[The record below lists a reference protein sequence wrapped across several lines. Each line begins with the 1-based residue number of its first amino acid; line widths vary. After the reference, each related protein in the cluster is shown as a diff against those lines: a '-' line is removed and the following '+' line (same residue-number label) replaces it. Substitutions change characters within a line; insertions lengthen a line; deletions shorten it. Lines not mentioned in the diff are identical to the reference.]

1 MGAQQEPFRLK
12 VFKAPGQFLTDA
24 LRLVC
29 LVFLRYCMVLLSLV
43 FVINT
48 STGAFAVGSIG
59 TQLQSSI
66 GIGIETYMIGKM
78 EPLRIYLQQGIL
90 MFEEFGWNLSQWS
103 DLQKTLPYQRSFLET
118 YFDESRCCSGIFTNL
133 RYDDVLLC
141 HAMENPDC
149 TGTNTNSMD
158 GELGSMDLGGDSIW
172 AGVLQYSDTYTTGQY
187 PGLDEDSFGHWVQP
201 IGFVH
206 WPIQDGYWYRDI
218 RKYNL
223 SKGEVRFATRVF
235 PWTLYP
241 PAVLKSHMFTPI
253 YSPGGELIGGWVVGF
268 KLHWITAYLQ
278 ELKKPAGTFIFLV
291 ERKTGVLISTSE
303 PEIRVLK
310 NYHTNASY
318 SDVIIATE
326 SPDPRVSERAKQLVQ
341 MAGASARDWSN
352 VRNLFGRPEIK
363 TTGLEPAE
371 EFLLSR
377 DFEFFGLD
385 WVIVISIP
393 GETVLADITANMF
406 TRLFSILGATGGMK
420 LASSVLLA
428 ILIALCGKCC
438 YGAAQVAD
446 DGGESFGTI
455 QPPDMEPDGILPDA

>member
-1 MGAQQEPFRLK
+1 MSHNTQP
-12 VFKAPGQFLTDA
+12 
-24 LRLVC
+24 
-29 LVFLRYCMVLLSLV
+29 LL
-43 FVINT
+43 
-48 STGAFAVGSIG
+48 GRWY
-59 TQLQSSI
+59 
-66 GIGIETYMIGKM
+66 EK
-78 EPLRIYLQQGIL
+78 
-90 MFEEFGWNLSQWS
+90 
-103 DLQKTLPYQRSFLET
+103 QRSLSPWLG
-118 YFDESRCCSGIFTNL
+118 DESI
-133 RYDDVLLC
+133 
-141 HAMENPDC
+141 NPGC
-149 TGTNTNSMD
+149 VGNSS
-158 GELGSMDLGGDSIW
+158 ECR
-172 AGVLQYSDTYTTGQY
+172 Q
-187 PGLDEDSFGHWVQP
+187 EDSFGHWVQP

-352 VRNLFGRPEIK
+352 VRNLFGRQ
-363 TTGLEPAE
+363 GMGRVGRSQDCVR
-371 EFLLSR
+371 LSR
-377 DFEFFGLD
+377 
-385 WVIVISIP
+385 P
-393 GETVLADITANMF
+393 
-406 TRLFSILGATGGMK
+406 
-420 LASSVLLA
+420 SSFCPV
-428 ILIALCGKCC
+428 
-438 YGAAQVAD
+438 Q
-446 DGGESFGTI
+446 
-455 QPPDMEPDGILPDA
+455 